1 MRCRA
6 LAFCSGA
13 TAAAMKSGRPAR
25 WNAIARSIQT
35 TRVKIVDVALLP
47 RFRLCR
53 GSLSWNIGGSASGSF
68 FAAAVAFART
78 LPKKPDAFARASF
91 GRRRSKLSLRSL
103 GVSPRLW
110 RHCRESRPARSRRDF
125 RSRRRRCRSSLLAAR
140 C

>member
-103 GVSPRLW
+103 GVSVAQALATLPRSKALMP
-110 RHCRESRPARSRRDF
+110 RKKK
-125 RSRRRRCRSSLLAAR
+125 
-140 C
+140 